1 MKYIIV
7 FLIVAFF
14 VLVGPIALIWSLN
27 TLFNLGIAYTA
38 ETWLAA
44 FIINSVVAARVSS
57 K

>member
-7 FLIVAFF
+7 FLIIAFF

-27 TLFNLGIAYTA
+27 TLFNLGIVYTA

-44 FIINSVVAARVSS
+44 FIINSMVAARVSS

>member
-7 FLIVAFF
+7 FLIIAFF

-27 TLFNLGIAYTA
+27 TLFNLSIVYTA

>member
-7 FLIVAFF
+7 FLIIAFF

-27 TLFNLGIAYTA
+27 TLFNLSIAYTA

-44 FIINSVVAARVSS
+44 FIISSVVTARVSS

>member
-7 FLIVAFF
+7 FLILAFF
-14 VLVGPIALIWSLN
+14 ILVGPIALIWSLN
-27 TLFNLGIAYTA
+27 TLFNLSIAYTA

-44 FIINSVVAARVSS
+44 FIINSMIAARVSS

>member
-1 MKYIIV
+1 MKYIIA

>member
-7 FLIVAFF
+7 FLIIALF
-14 VLVGPIALIWSLN
+14 VLIGPIALIWSLN
-27 TLFNLGIAYTA
+27 TLFNLAIAYTA

-44 FIINSVVAARVSS
+44 FIINSMIAARVSS

>member
-7 FLIVAFF
+7 FLIIAFI

-27 TLFNLGIAYTA
+27 TLFNLTIAYTA

-44 FIINSVVAARVSS
+44 FIINSMIAARVST

>member
-1 MKYIIV
+1 MK
-7 FLIVAFF
+7 FLIVLALILFF
-14 VLVGPIALIWSLN
+14 IVVGPIAFIWSLN

-44 FIINSVVAARVSS
+44 FIINGVIAARVS